1 MRHDITI
8 QGKRFRLRPIRIDDA
23 EYITWL
29 RSQPQNSKFIHP
41 TVNNVAKQKEWLES
55 YFARDGD
62 YYFAIEQ
69 KLTDNTVGL
78 VSIYNHDEISRSAEW
93 GRWILEKRGYA
104 SVESVKLIYT
114 CAFEILNL
122 TSVFCRTLVSNQ
134 QVVRFHDKC
143 CLTERVLLKKFFEI
157 DSTCHDAIEHQ
168 LYDFDWLRVKKALSK
183 LCGEP
188 KTYAPKQG

>member
-8 QGKRFRLRPIRIDDA
+8 QGTKFRLRPIRIDDA

-41 TVNNVAKQKEWLES
+41 TVNNVAKQREWLER
-55 YFARDGD
+55 YFTRNGD

-69 KLTDNTVGL
+69 KLKDNTVGL
-78 VSIYNHDEISRSAEW
+78 ISIYNHDEISRSAEW
-93 GRWILEKRGYA
+93 GRWVVEKRGYA

-122 TSVFCRTLVSNQ
+122 TSVFCRTIVSNQ

-143 CLTERVLLKKFFEI
+143 SLTDKVLLKNFFEI
-157 DSTCHDAIEHQ
+157 DATYHDAIEHQ
-168 LYDFDWLRVKKALSK
+168 LYDFDWLRVKKTLSK

-188 KTYAPKQG
+188 ENFAPKQG